1 MANATSEADTRYMEV
16 ALGLARRGLGTVWPN
31 PSVGCVIV
39 REGRVVGR
47 GWTQMGGRPHAE
59 TEALRC
65 AEALAGGA
73 TVFVSLE
80 PCAHQGGTASCA
92 DALISAG
99 ISRVVVATGDPDPR
113 VNGRGMARLADAG
126 IEVVAEVCQTSADE
140 VNAGYLSR
148 TTKGRP
154 LVTLKLAATLDGR
167 IAGGRGRWIT
177 GQVARDR
184 AHMLRAE
191 HDVVM
196 VGVGTVAA
204 DDPRLDC
211 RLPGMAC
218 RSPVVVIVDGTLRSP
233 AACNVLTGP
242 RRSPPW
248 FVTLESADDK
258 RRNEIRGR
266 GAELIDV
273 PAGAD
278 GRPDLECALQA
289 LAGRGITRVLVEGGG
304 RLATAML
311 RRHLVDRL
319 VWFHAPK
326 LLGDEGTPAIS
337 SLGFDDSEG
346 TPEFRRIA
354 VVEVGDDLMETYAA
368 LA

>member
-1 MANATSEADTRYMEV
+1 MEG
-16 ALGLARRGLGTVWPN
+16 ALGLARRGLGAVWPN
-31 PSVGCVIV
+31 PSVGCIIV

-47 GWTQMGGRPHAE
+47 GWTQAGGRPHAE
-59 TEALRC
+59 TEALRR
-65 AEALAGGA
+65 AEALAKGA
-73 TVFVSLE
+73 VVFVSLE
-80 PCAHQGGTASCA
+80 PCAHQGETASCA

-99 ISRVVVATGDPDPR
+99 VSRVVVAAGDPDPR
-113 VNGRGMARLADAG
+113 VNGKGMACLADAG
-126 IEVVAEVCQTSADE
+126 IEVVTEVCRAAAEE

-167 IAGGRGRWIT
+167 IAGGRDRWIT
-177 GQVARDR
+177 GPVARDR

-196 VGVGTVAA
+196 VGVGTVMA

-211 RLPGMAC
+211 RLPGMAP
-218 RSPVVVIVDGTLRSP
+218 RSPVVVVVDGTLRSP
-233 AACNVLTGP
+233 VTCNLLAGP

-248 FVTLESADDK
+248 FVTLESAEDK
-258 RRNEIRGR
+258 RRDEICGR

-273 PAGAD
+273 AAGAD
-278 GRPDLECALQA
+278 GRPDLESALRA
-289 LAGRGITRVLVEGGG
+289 LAGKGVTRVLVEGGG
-304 RLATAML
+304 QLATTMI
-311 RRHLVDRL
+311 RRCLVDRL

-337 SLGFDDSEG
+337 SLKFGESEG

-368 LA
+368 QS